1 MKNMKCSRCGKENKD
16 TAKYCS
22 ECGAP
27 LEQPEHSGEEK
38 KKTSGK
44 NKWLTGAGIVILIA
58 VLIAV
63 GMVLF
68 QKKKEKEFQQLV
80 VSADRYLEEMDYQKA
95 EDSYREILKVDP
107 SRKSAYTGIIQAY
120 YYQGEEEKIEEVIN
134 DAEEHISDTE
144 GFDEILYWQ
153 EAKRRIQT
161 YLDFMAETEERI
173 PRDGYEIKDMRL
185 QTYGLSFL
193 KNVDFDA
200 DGIDEFVLAYL
211 KDDPVKVDYALEV
224 WAYKD
229 GKMENV
235 YTGDVFRTDT
245 TCGIRFA
252 CTKDEMIQLVTG
264 VSMEGIR
271 TYYAYKDGKFV
282 QDMTIEMSVATLSRK
297 INGKEATN
305 QELAEYAQKY
315 SYRDYYLEGYDTDTP
330 EEFAAHAFDKTKM
343 ELEYQ
348 LKAVD
353 ECYKHAI
360 EKANGEQTAENKET
374 DIQDGNYISVSD
386 ESGMYLNV
394 YTEEKQKKFLQ
405 IGYYYLDNIFMNFE
419 TVKYEY
425 DEDSG
430 SYREV
435 SEEPSH
441 NLLISQDGNV
451 VSISIE
457 NKSTGYK
464 SDVKLQREAQ
474 YDSVEA
480 HEKSNEISM
489 DEAEIH
495 EKLVEHYKKGTEDSD
510 GDDLAVMQG
519 SVRGLTYS
527 TIVRC
532 GMPGNPSA
540 SQRLYDVEVNMNTG
554 EVTQTR
560 VLTDNKVVKFN
571 LNE

>member
-1 MKNMKCSRCGKENKD
+1 
-16 TAKYCS
+16 
-22 ECGAP
+22 
-27 LEQPEHSGEEK
+27 
-38 KKTSGK
+38 
-44 NKWLTGAGIVILIA
+44 
-58 VLIAV
+58 
-63 GMVLF
+63 
-68 QKKKEKEFQQLV
+68 
-80 VSADRYLEEMDYQKA
+80 
-95 EDSYREILKVDP
+95 
-107 SRKSAYTGIIQAY
+107 
-120 YYQGEEEKIEEVIN
+120 
-134 DAEEHISDTE
+134 
-144 GFDEILYWQ
+144 
-153 EAKRRIQT
+153 
-161 YLDFMAETEERI
+161 MAETEERI